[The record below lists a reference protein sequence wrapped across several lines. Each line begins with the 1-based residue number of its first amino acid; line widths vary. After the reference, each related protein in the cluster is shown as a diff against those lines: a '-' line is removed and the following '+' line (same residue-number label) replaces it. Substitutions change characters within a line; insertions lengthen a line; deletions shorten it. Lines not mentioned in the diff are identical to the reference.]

1 MKTKTKT
8 AQGATPATKNHEN
21 KLAEWKRA
29 VGVFRPSQTG
39 AKCAFCGKPVEDQ
52 CAALAERPL
61 CANCRDAENSRIA
74 KRRVRDFA
82 ATAEWSRV
90 EGFVHAAAAIGLSF

>member
-8 AQGATPATKNHEN
+8 AQGATPATKNPE
-21 KLAEWKRA
+21 
-29 VGVFRPSQTG
+29 V
-39 AKCAFCGKPVEDQ
+39 KCAFCGKPLEDTA
-52 CAALAERPL
+52 AALAERPM
-61 CANCRDAENSRIA
+61 CADCRDAENRRIA

-90 EGFVHAAAAIGLSF
+90 EGFVHAAAAIGLSFN

>member
-1 MKTKTKT
+1 MTKKTKT
-8 AQGATPATKNHEN
+8 AQGAMPATKNPEN
-21 KLAEWKRA
+21 KLADALA
-29 VGVFRPSQTG
+29 VSAFRLSQTG

-52 CAALAERPL
+52 YAALAERPM